1 MIFLCK
7 MYKYIIKGIDWHV
20 NNFSNCPIYI
30 LFKENGAGILNVES
44 DNEKLKRAGGG

>member
-1 MIFLCK
+1 MS
-7 MYKYIIKGIDWHV
+7 IISAIV
-20 NNFSNCPIYI
+20 RYI